1 MEKSMDLI
9 DKAKSVRQGDELD
22 AAKVEAFIKNE
33 IPGLTGS
40 LEVEQFSS
48 GYSNLTYLLRM
59 GDREFVLR
67 RPPFGTKAATAHD
80 MNREYTIQK
89 RLKPV
94 FPYCPKVFAY
104 TEDPAVIGS
113 PFYIMERVRGI
124 ILRKDLPEG
133 LTFTED
139 QARMLCEKL
148 LDVHLELHGIDYEK
162 AGLGDFGKP
171 AGYVRRQVE
180 GWSKRYR
187 KARTPD
193 APDFEVVMAWLA
205 ENMPP
210 DTDRPTVIHNDYR
223 FDNVVLDP
231 ADPMRIIAVLD
242 WEMAT
247 IGDPLMDL
255 GNSLAYWIQADDPP
269 ETQMMRLLP
278 TTMPGALTRRRMA
291 ERYAEKSGRS
301 IENFNWYLCFG
312 LFRLAVIAQ
321 QIYYRFFH
329 GQTTNEK
336 FRMLVFGV
344 HLLEKSAGELIEK

>member
-1 MEKSMDLI
+1 MDLI
-9 DKAKSVRQGDELD
+9 DKAKSVRKGDELD
-22 AAKVEAFIKNE
+22 AAKVEVFLKDQ
-33 IPGLTGS
+33 IPGLSGA
-40 LEVEQFSS
+40 LEVGQFPS
-48 GYSNLTYLLRM
+48 GYSNLTYLLRVD
-59 GDREFVLR
+59 DREFVLR

-94 FPYCPKVFAY
+94 FPYCPQVFAY
-104 TEDPAVIGS
+104 CDDESVIGS

-133 LTFTED
+133 LSFSED
-139 QARMLCEKL
+139 HARRLCEKL
-148 LDVHLELHGIDYEK
+148 LDVHLELHGIDYAK

-193 APDFEVVMAWLA
+193 APDFERVMEWLA
-205 ENMPP
+205 DEMPP
-210 DTDRPTVIHNDYR
+210 DTDRPTIIHNDYR
-223 FDNVVLDP
+223 FDNVVLDTH
-231 ADPMRIIAVLD
+231 DPMRIIAVLD

-247 IGDPLMDL
+247 VGDPLMDL

-269 ETQMMRLLP
+269 ETQLMRLLP
-278 TTMPGALTRRRMA
+278 TTMPGAMTRDEMA
-291 ERYAEKSGRS
+291 ERYSEKSGRS
-301 IENFNWYLCFG
+301 IEKFDWHLCFG
-312 LFRLAVIAQ
+312 YFRLAVIAQ

-336 FRMLVFGV
+336 FRMLVMGV
-344 HLLEKSAGELIEK
+344 HILENAAGKLIEKS